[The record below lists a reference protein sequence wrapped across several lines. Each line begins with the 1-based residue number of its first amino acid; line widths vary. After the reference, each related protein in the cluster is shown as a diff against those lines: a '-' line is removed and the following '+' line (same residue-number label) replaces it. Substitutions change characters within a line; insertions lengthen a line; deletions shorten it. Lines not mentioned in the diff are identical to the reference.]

1 MKCFHNVPP
10 YRESGRENKKKD
22 YMIEKDRVS
31 IQDNFLPEIEFGNL
45 RDVIMG
51 EQFPWFYSS
60 KIVDGSDTTES
71 PGQLVHII
79 YNDNT
84 PQSQFYESDMFTP
97 IRNQLRI
104 GLLIRIKMNL
114 RLRLPEPFESG
125 YHTDTEY
132 LPKDLA
138 VKYTTSILY
147 LNTCNGYTEFKDGTK
162 VESVA
167 NRLISFPSTVEH
179 RGVSQT
185 DEQVR
190 YVINFNYFKK

>member
-1 MKCFHNVPP
+1 
-10 YRESGRENKKKD
+10 
-22 YMIEKDRVS
+22 MIEKNGEQLN

-84 PQSQFYESDMFTP
+84 PQSQFYESDMFIP

-162 VESVA
+162 VDSVA
-167 NRLISFPSTVEH
+167 NRIVNFPSSMMH
-179 RGVSQT
+179 RGTSCT
-185 DEQVR
+185 DSPVR
-190 YVINFNYFKK
+190 IVINLNYLKQSAVGHGRWFESKR